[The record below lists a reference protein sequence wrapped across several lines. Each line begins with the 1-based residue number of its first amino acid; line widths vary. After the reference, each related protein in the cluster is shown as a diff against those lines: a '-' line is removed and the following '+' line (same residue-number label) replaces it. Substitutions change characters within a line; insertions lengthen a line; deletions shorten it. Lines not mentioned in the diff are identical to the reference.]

1 MHAKRE
7 DNKTVRTLGRGAHD
21 CVEEEE
27 QRVVNIF
34 NCFVDEEEECFEDD
48 DDEERKRFE
57 KDDAQHEEDATA
69 RIVVVV

>member
-1 MHAKRE
+1 MLE
-7 DNKTVRTLGRGAHD
+7 
-21 CVEEEE
+21 VEEEE

-69 RIVVVV
+69 RIDVVV

>member
-1 MHAKRE
+1 MFE
-7 DNKTVRTLGRGAHD
+7 
-21 CVEEEE
+21 VEEEE

-57 KDDAQHEEDATA
+57 KDDAA
-69 RIVVVV
+69 RGRCHRSHCRRRLRSALVVVIVV